1 MPGLAIEVLVAAGAD
16 WEAVIN
22 ENGISKEA
30 RELMLVQPRV
40 KRKRLMYDV
49 SENDA
54 DRRTPKI

>member
-30 RELMLVQPRV
+30 KELMLVQPRV

-49 SENDA
+49 SENDV